1 MSIASMAR
9 PTRHTYDAP
18 GSFPRLL
25 EAALVV
31 AEYET
36 DYSADPA
43 FHGACE
49 RLRQAALA
57 SAAARPPHVLE
68 AVVERVRRALGA
80 GEALAEPD
88 AVAAL
93 VESRTECRG

>member
-68 AVVERVRRALGA
+68 AVVERVRRALAA
-80 GEALAEPD
+80 GER
-88 AVAAL
+88 AASDSPGTARS
-93 VESRTECRG
+93 EAA